1 MVKIAFMGAGGIAER
16 MAPTLTGMIF
26 EGDQSIC
33 RYAVAAREL
42 DRARRFAQKHG
53 FEKAYGSYDEMLE
66 DGEVDLVYIA
76 TPHSHHYEHIKK
88 CLAHGKHVLCE
99 KAFTVNAAQAREV
112 LALAE
117 EKRLLLTEAMWTR
130 YMPSMKIIKEIMD
143 SGEIGKPMTI
153 CGNLSANLQHV
164 ARMTDPALA
173 GGVLLDEGVYVLT
186 IASMLFGDDYKEICG
201 TAVLDKNGL
210 DTQDSITLCYEDGR
224 MAVLNA
230 SMVSIGD
237 RRFVVYGEKGCIVS
251 DSVNNPQLISVYDD
265 SRTGIPTRNIR
276 VPRQITGYE
285 YEIKSCVR
293 AIERGE
299 TECPEMPHAETVRML
314 EIMDSLREKWGIRYP
329 CE

>member
-1 MVKIAFMGAGGIAER
+1 MVKIAFMGVGGIAER

-42 DRARRFAQKHG
+42 DRACRFAQKHG

-173 GGVLLDEGVYVLT
+173 GGVLLDDLWCGVGAAGAVAVERGKRVAPVHLYRSVHPGFLHGRP
-186 IASMLFGDDYKEICG
+186 AVPGHVRPVPAGGG
-201 TAVLDKNGL
+201 TERGSGL
-210 DTQDSITLCYEDGR
+210 DHLR
-224 MAVLNA
+224 
-230 SMVSIGD
+230 
-237 RRFVVYGEKGCIVS
+237 
-251 DSVNNPQLISVYDD
+251 
-265 SRTGIPTRNIR
+265 
-276 VPRQITGYE
+276 
-285 YEIKSCVR
+285 
-293 AIERGE
+293 ERGR
-299 TECPEMPHAETVRML
+299 A
-314 EIMDSLREKWGIRYP
+314 WGSW
-329 CE
+329 